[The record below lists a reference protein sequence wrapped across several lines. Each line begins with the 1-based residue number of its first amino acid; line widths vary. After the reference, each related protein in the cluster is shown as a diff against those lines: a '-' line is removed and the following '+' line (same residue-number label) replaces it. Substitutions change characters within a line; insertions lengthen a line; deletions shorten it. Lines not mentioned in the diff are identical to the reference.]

1 MPPPIITEGTGYVLF
16 AYDVAHAI
24 DLAAA
29 ERRLASAT
37 ERLAVKQKRRAPAFF
52 EYDPAPLRVTDAAEP
67 LAVGEGGPQTAPFVE
82 FVLYDFGAVS
92 VSYGIPLH
100 GPLTGLPALSAAL
113 YGHELL
119 PAAPRRRVQQPVAP
133 LREAAIRSRL
143 PHFAKDHVVFLIG
156 PLAAPL

>member
-1 MPPPIITEGTGYVLF
+1 MTPGGASVREEGGDFRMAVPTIAQGTGYVLF

-82 FVLYDFGAVS
+82 FVLYDFG
-92 VSYGIPLH
+92 PQ
-100 GPLTGLPALSAAL
+100 
-113 YGHELL
+113 
-119 PAAPRRRVQQPVAP
+119 RRP
-133 LREAAIRSRL
+133 LR
-143 PHFAKDHVVFLIG
+143 P
-156 PLAAPL
+156 